1 MKPTITCEYIGH
13 ATIHLTIGKSHIL
26 TDPHFG
32 PRTLFFKRRTELKTN
47 PAELP
52 TPSAILIS
60 HMHFDHLNIGSYKYI
75 SQKVPIIV
83 PEGCHRA
90 IEDYIN
96 NPIIELSLFATH
108 KLQDG
113 TVITALPAKHRGG
126 RYSQLR
132 FTKTNSYLIQ
142 KDESFVFFTGDSA
155 YGPHFQEIGNL
166 AKIDLAL
173 LPISGYSPRWFMV
186 NRHMTPAEAIQAFE
200 DLKALHMIPIHWSSF
215 SLSLEPPNQPIELLQ
230 KILQERP
237 ELAPRVHI
245 LPHGEK
251 MDIT

>member
-1 MKPTITCEYIGH
+1 MKPQITCEYIGH
-13 ATIHLTIGKSHIL
+13 ATTHLTIGANHIL

-32 PRTLFFKRRTELKTN
+32 KRTLFFKRRTELRTN

-52 TPSAILIS
+52 KLAAILIS
-60 HMHFDHLNIGSYKYI
+60 HTHFDHLNIGSYKYI

-83 PEGCHRA
+83 PEGCHGA
-90 IEDYIN
+90 IGNYVA

-108 KLQDG
+108 ELQDG
-113 TVITALPAKHRGG
+113 VVITALPAKHRGG

-132 FTKTNSYLIQ
+132 FTKANSYLIQ
-142 KDESFVFFTGDSA
+142 KDESCVFFTGDSA

-173 LPISGYSPRWFMV
+173 LPISGYSPRWIMV
-186 NRHMTPAEAIQAFE
+186 HRHMTPAETIQAFE
-200 DLKALHMIPIHWSSF
+200 DLKAEHMIPIHWSSF
-215 SLSLEPPNQPIELLQ
+215 SLSLEPPNQPIEWLQ

-237 ELAPRVHI
+237 ELSQRVHI
-245 LPHGEK
+245 LANGEK
-251 MDIT
+251 TVIT